1 MSLINWSWL
10 FLVMYIGIM
19 CCIGVYAQRKVKNA
33 DDFATARGS
42 YGPFF
47 LALAYAAT
55 TASGATFLGLPALA
69 YQWGTSSLWY
79 IFLYPV
85 GVYIGVLISMRLVST
100 VGERFGNRSIP
111 EYLGERYQSD
121 GIRILV
127 ALMSLIL
134 LFYLI
139 GQLVSGLVM
148 FQLMLGLG
156 KSSALII
163 TTLVLLFYVV
173 MGGAH
178 ADILSDGIQGGM
190 MLILAIIVVF
200 ITLNGVGLEGGL
212 SGLIRELRDQDPLLT
227 DIFNSESSLFSSWW
241 SVIVIVFAHIPL
253 GLLPHLGNKIWALKS
268 PNDRSTFIWMA
279 ASFGLTLSLMG
290 IGGFL
295 ARAHFGEDLLTGSGN
310 LNQALP
316 LLFIEIFPSWL
327 AALIGIGILSAV
339 MSTADGLVISSSQ
352 IIAND
357 LYRKTYIARNKI
369 KLSDAE
375 IDNNVLNISRVSTI
389 VILISCAFF
398 AQALIN
404 KNVALIVWIGIGGMM
419 AAFSGPLIIGALWRG
434 VTRSGAYAGLISGM
448 GTFVILHAQLLDPL
462 WFENGSVTQNITGW
476 LLKQGPNPFACTF
489 LGEIISVFITILV
502 SKFSIK
508 LPKEHID
515 QLF

>member
-85 GVYIGVLISMRLVST
+85 GVYIGVLISMRLVSK

-148 FQLMLGLG
+148 FQLMLGLE

-212 SGLIRELRDQDPLLT
+212 LGLIKELKDQDPLLT
-227 DIFNSESSLFSSWW
+227 DIFNSESALFSSWW

-253 GLLPHLGNKIWALKS
+253 GLLPHLGNKLWALKS
-268 PNDRSTFIWMA
+268 PNDRTTFIWMA

-310 LNQALP
+310 PNQALP

-508 LPKEHID
+508 LPKEHLD

>member
-148 FQLMLGLG
+148 FQLMLGLE

-200 ITLNGVGLEGGL
+200 ITLNGVGLEGGF
-212 SGLIRELRDQDPLLT
+212 SGLIKELNDQDPLLT

-253 GLLPHLGNKIWALKS
+253 GLLPHLGNKLWALKS
-268 PNDRSTFIWMA
+268 PNDRTTFIWMA

-310 LNQALP
+310 PNQALP

-476 LLKQGPNPFACTF
+476 LFKQGPNPFACTF

-508 LPKEHID
+508 LPKEHLD

>member
-19 CCIGVYAQRKVKNA
+19 CCIGFYAQRKIKSA

-163 TTLVLLFYVV
+163 TTLILLFYVV

-178 ADILSDGIQGGM
+178 ADILSDGIQGAM

-212 SGLIRELRDQDPLLT
+212 SGLIKELKDQDPLLT
-227 DIFNSESSLFSSWW
+227 GIFNSESSLFSSWW

-268 PNDRSTFIWMA
+268 PNDRTTFIWMA

-310 LNQALP
+310 PNQALP

-357 LYRKTYIARNKI
+357 LYRKTYIARSKI

-508 LPKEHID
+508 LPKEHLD